1 MGAQSPQPDES
12 SRQEPSRI
20 PWIARY
26 ALIAI
31 LISALIVTAYFI
43 PYVFRPLPTG
53 DCRAPTVG
61 MSATPSPAGYRID
74 ILGVT
79 EHKDLGRYEVSV
91 LKDNSSW
98 SGSPRILSDGGLGT
112 GPAGEYL
119 NFTDS
124 NGDGSLSRW
133 DFFTLDNLTS
143 GSVYEVVLFFRDC
156 DSEITREVV
165 VAP

>member
-1 MGAQSPQPDES
+1 
-12 SRQEPSRI
+12 
-20 PWIARY
+20 
-26 ALIAI
+26 
-31 LISALIVTAYFI
+31 
-43 PYVFRPLPTG
+43 
-53 DCRAPTVG
+53 